1 MEALSHLQLT
11 VHSRPDNQSGT
22 SQDGR
27 SAVVQTPNTRRV
39 RLATSALLA
48 LTLATTAAA
57 CGGDGDDGGTTADG
71 KIKLTVA
78 TFNEFGYEE
87 LIEEYNAMQDEVVVE
102 QKKAG
107 TANEHQDNLYTKLAA
122 GSGLSDIE
130 AIEVD
135 WWSAL
140 MEQSDAFVD
149 LADPEVEGRWLDWK
163 AEAATT
169 PDGALIGYGTDIGP
183 EGICYRADLF
193 KKAGLPTDREEVA
206 QLFGT
211 WDDYFETGRDF
222 VKKVPDVAWYDA
234 SGATAQAM
242 INQVEYSFEDE
253 DNNVIAAENPE
264 VKEVFDTVTALS
276 EEGLSTKLVQ
286 WSEDWTASF
295 QNDGF
300 ATMACPGWMLGVIE
314 GNAEGVKGWDI
325 ANVFP
330 GGGGNWG
337 GSYLTVPA
345 QGDNIEEAKELAK
358 WLTAPEQQIKA
369 FQAKGTFPSQ
379 VDALDDPALTE
390 TTSEFFNGAPT
401 GQILAER
408 AEAVPFIAHKGPK
421 FADINTAFQQAIQR
435 VDEGKESADEAW
447 DSFLADVERL
457 G

>member
-1 MEALSHLQLT
+1 M
-11 VHSRPDNQSGT
+11 
-22 SQDGR
+22 
-27 SAVVQTPNTRRV
+27 
-39 RLATSALLA
+39 A
-48 LTLATTAAA
+48 LTLTMTAAA
-57 CGGDGDDGGTTADG
+57 CGGDSDEASDGG

-78 TFNEFGYEE
+78 TFNEFGYEG
-87 LIEEYNAMQDEVVVE
+87 LIEEYNAMQDDVVVE

-135 WWSAL
+135 WLAAL
-140 MEQSDAFVD
+140 MEESDAFVD
-149 LADPEVEGRWLDWK
+149 LSDPEVEDRWLDWK
-163 AEAATT
+163 TEAATT
-169 PDGALIGYGTDIGP
+169 EDGALIGYGTDIGP

-193 KKAGLPTDREEVA
+193 KKAGLPTDRDEVA
-206 QLFGT
+206 KLFT
-211 WDDYFETGRDF
+211 SWDDYFATGREF
-222 VKKVPDVAWYDA
+222 VAKVPDVSWYDA

-242 INQVEYSFEDE
+242 INQTEYSFEDQ
-253 DNNVIAAENPE
+253 DNNVIAADNPQ
-264 VKEVFDTVTALS
+264 VKDVFDTVTSLS

-314 GNAEGVKGWDI
+314 GNADGVEGWDV

-330 GGGGNWG
+330 GGAGLWG
-337 GSYLTVPA
+337 GSYLTVP
-345 QGDNIEEAKELAK
+345 QQSEHPEEAMALAK

-369 FQAKGTFPSQ
+369 FEAKGTFPSQ
-379 VDALDDPALTE
+379 NEALSDPVLLESTNA
-390 TTSEFFNGAPT
+390 FFNDAPT
-401 GQILAER
+401 GEILAER
-408 AEAVPFIAHKGPK
+408 AEAIDFIPHKGPK
-421 FADINTAFQQAIQR
+421 YADINTAFQQAIQR

-447 DSFLADVERL
+447 QSFLADVERL

>member
-1 MEALSHLQLT
+1 MPDTSRRPRLDRRRAVRTAIAGGACLVLSLGL
-11 VHSRPDNQSGT
+11 
-22 SQDGR
+22 
-27 SAVVQTPNTRRV
+27 
-39 RLATSALLA
+39 
-48 LTLATTAAA
+48 AA
-57 CGGDGDDGGTTADG
+57 CGDDGGDGGETADG

-122 GSGLSDIE
+122 GSGLSDVE

-135 WWSAL
+135 WLAAL
-140 MEQSDAFVD
+140 MEESDAFVD
-149 LADPEVEGRWLDWK
+149 LSDPEVEGRWLDWK
-163 AEAATT
+163 TEAATT
-169 PDGALIGYGTDIGP
+169 DDGRLIGYGTDIGP

-193 KKAGLPTDREEVA
+193 EKAGLPTERDEVA
-206 QLFGT
+206 TLFTT
-211 WDDYFETGRDF
+211 WEDYFEAGREF
-222 VKKVPDVAWYDA
+222 VKKVPEVAWYDA

-242 INQVEYSFEDE
+242 INQTEYSFEDS
-253 DNNVIAAENPE
+253 DNQVIASSNPE
-264 VKEVFDTVTALS
+264 VKAVFDTVTTLAD
-276 EEGLSTKLVQ
+276 EGLSTKLTQ
-286 WSEDWTASF
+286 WSEDWAASF

-314 GNAEGVKGWDI
+314 GNAKGVEGWDI

-337 GSYLTVPA
+337 GSYLTVPE
-345 QGDNIEEAKELAK
+345 QSEHPEEAKALAM

-369 FQAKGTFPSQ
+369 FEAKGTFPSQ
-379 VDALDDPALTE
+379 VDALDDDVLLGSTNA
-390 TTSEFFNGAPT
+390 FFNDAPT
-401 GQILAER
+401 GEILSER
-408 AEAVPFIAHKGPK
+408 AEAVPFIPHKGPK

-435 VDEGKESADEAW
+435 VDEGQQTPDEAW
-447 DSFLADVERL
+447 DAFLADVERL

>member
-1 MEALSHLQLT
+1 M
-11 VHSRPDNQSGT
+11 
-22 SQDGR
+22 
-27 SAVVQTPNTRRV
+27 QTRKTRRV

-48 LTLATTAAA
+48 LTLASTAAA
-57 CGGDGDDGGTTADG
+57 CGGDSEDGTTADG

-87 LIEEYNAMQDEVVVE
+87 LIKEYNAMQDDVVVE

-149 LADPEVEGRWLDWK
+149 LTDPEVEGRWLDWK
-163 AEAATT
+163 TEAATT
-169 PDGALIGYGTDIGP
+169 PDGKLIGYGTDIGP

-193 KKAGLPTDREEVA
+193 KKAGLPTDREKVA
-206 QLFGT
+206 SLFED
-211 WDDYFETGRDF
+211 WDTYFETGREF
-222 VKKVPDVAWYDA
+222 VKKVPDTAWYDS
-234 SGATAQAM
+234 SGGTAQAM
-242 INQVEYSFEDE
+242 INQTEYSFEDE
-253 DNNVIAAENPE
+253 DNNVIAADNPD
-264 VKEVFDTVTALS
+264 VKAVFDTVTANVAD
-276 EEGLSTKLVQ
+276 GLTTGLTQ
-286 WSEDWTASF
+286 WSEDWTAAF

-314 GNAEGVKGWDI
+314 GNADGVEGWDI

-345 QGDNIEEAKELAK
+345 QGEHQEEAKELAK

-369 FQAKGTFPSQ
+369 FEAKGTFPSQ
-379 VDALDDPALTE
+379 VDALDDPALTGA
-390 TTSEFFNGAPT
+390 TNAFFNDAPT
-401 GQILAER
+401 GKILAER
-408 AEAVPFIAHKGPK
+408 AEAVPFIPHKGPK

-435 VDEGKESADEAW
+435 VDEGQETPDEAW
-447 DSFLADVERL
+447 ESFLADVERL

>member
-1 MEALSHLQLT
+1 M
-11 VHSRPDNQSGT
+11 
-22 SQDGR
+22 
-27 SAVVQTPNTRRV
+27 QTPKTRRV
-39 RLATSALLA
+39 RLATSAMLA

-57 CGGDGDDGGTTADG
+57 CGGGDDEGTTADG

-87 LIEEYNAMQDEVVVE
+87 LIEEYNAMQDDVVVE

-122 GSGLSDIE
+122 GSGLSDVE

-140 MEQSDAFVD
+140 MEQSDAFTD
-149 LADPEVEGRWLDWK
+149 LSDPEVEGRWLDWK
-163 AEAATT
+163 TEAATT

-193 KKAGLPTDREEVA
+193 EKAGLPTDRDKVA
-206 QLFGT
+206 ELFGD
-211 WDDYFETGRDF
+211 WDSYFEAGRQF
-222 VKKVPDVAWYDA
+222 VKKVPDTAWYDS
-234 SGATAQAM
+234 SGGTAQAM
-242 INQVEYSFEDE
+242 INQVDYSFEDE
-253 DNNVIAAENPE
+253 DNTVIAADNPA
-264 VKEVFDTVTALS
+264 VKEVFDTVTANAAD
-276 EEGLSTKLVQ
+276 GLSTGLTQ
-286 WSEDWTASF
+286 WSVDWTASF
-295 QNDGF
+295 QDDGF

-314 GNAEGVKGWDI
+314 GNADGVEGWDI
-325 ANVFP
+325 ANAFP

-345 QGDNIEEAKELAK
+345 QGDHIEEAKALAA

-369 FQAKGTFPSQ
+369 FEAKGTFPSQ
-379 VDALDDPALTE
+379 VDALDDPALTGS
-390 TTSEFFNGAPT
+390 TNEFFNGAPT
-401 GQILAER
+401 GEILAER

-435 VDEGKESADEAW
+435 VDEGQESADEAW

>member
-1 MEALSHLQLT
+1 
-11 VHSRPDNQSGT
+11 VHTRNSR
-22 SQDGR
+22 R
-27 SAVVQTPNTRRV
+27 A
-39 RLATSALLA
+39 RLATGALMA
-48 LTLATTAAA
+48 LTLTMTAAA
-57 CGGDGDDGGTTADG
+57 CGGDSDGATEDG

-107 TANEHQDNLYTKLAA
+107 TAPEHQDNLYTKLAA

-149 LADPEVEGRWLDWK
+149 LSDPEVEGRWLDWK
-163 AEAATT
+163 TEAATT

-193 KKAGLPTDREEVA
+193 KKAGLPTDRDEVA
-206 QLFGT
+206 ALLGD
-211 WDDYFETGRDF
+211 WDSYFETGRQF
-222 VKKVPDVAWYDA
+222 VDKVPGTAWYDS
-234 SGATAQAM
+234 SGGTAQAM

-253 DNNVIAAENPE
+253 DNTVIAADNPE
-264 VKEVFDTVTALS
+264 VKDIFETVTANAAD
-276 EEGLSTKLVQ
+276 GLSTGLTQ

-295 QNDGF
+295 QDDGF

-314 GNAEGVKGWDI
+314 GNADGVEGWDI

-345 QGDNIEEAKELAK
+345 QGDHPEEAKELAK

-369 FQAKGTFPSQ
+369 FESKGTFPSQ

-390 TTSEFFNGAPT
+390 STSDFFNGAPT
-401 GQILAER
+401 GQILADR

-435 VDEGKESADEAW
+435 VDEGQESADEAW
-447 DSFLADVERL
+447 QSFLADVERL

>member
-1 MEALSHLQLT
+1 M
-11 VHSRPDNQSGT
+11 
-22 SQDGR
+22 
-27 SAVVQTPNTRRV
+27 QTPKSRRV
-39 RLATSALLA
+39 RLATSALVA

-57 CGGDGDDGGTTADG
+57 CGGSGDDGTTADG
-71 KIKLTVA
+71 KIKLTIA

-87 LIEEYNAMQDEVVVE
+87 LIDEYNAMQDDVVVE

-140 MEQSDAFVD
+140 MEQSDAFAD
-149 LADPEVEGRWLDWK
+149 LTDPEVEGRWLDWK
-163 AEAATT
+163 TEAATT
-169 PDGALIGYGTDIGP
+169 PDGKLIGYGTDIGP
-183 EGICYRADLF
+183 EGMCYRADLF
-193 KKAGLPTDREEVA
+193 KKAGLPTDREKVA
-206 QLFGT
+206 KLFAD
-211 WDDYFETGRDF
+211 WDTYFETGREF
-222 VKKVPDVAWYDA
+222 VDKVPGTAWYDS
-234 SGATAQAM
+234 SGGTAQAM
-242 INQVEYSFEDE
+242 INQTEYSFEDE
-253 DNNVIAAENPE
+253 DNNVIAADNPD
-264 VKEVFDTVTALS
+264 VKAVFETVTGNVDD
-276 EEGLSTKLVQ
+276 GLTTGLTQ
-286 WSEDWTASF
+286 WSEDWTAAF

-314 GNAEGVKGWDI
+314 GNADGVEGWDI

-345 QGDNIEEAKELAK
+345 QGENIEEAKALAK

-369 FQAKGTFPSQ
+369 FEAKGTFPSQ
-379 VDALDDPALTE
+379 VEALSDPTLTG
-390 TTSEFFNGAPT
+390 SSNAFFNDAPT
-401 GQILAER
+401 GEILAER

-435 VDEGKESADEAW
+435 VDEGKESPDEAW
-447 DSFLADVERL
+447 TSFLADVERL

>member
-1 MEALSHLQLT
+1 
-11 VHSRPDNQSGT
+11 VHTR
-22 SQDGR
+22 
-27 SAVVQTPNTRRV
+27 NTRRA
-39 RLATSALLA
+39 RLATGALMA
-48 LTLATTAAA
+48 LTLTMTAAA
-57 CGGDGDDGGTTADG
+57 CGGSGGDSDDATADG

-135 WWSAL
+135 WLAAL
-140 MEQSDAFVD
+140 MQESDAFAD
-149 LADPEVEGRWLDWK
+149 LSDADVEGRWLDWK
-163 AEAATT
+163 TEAATT
-169 PDGALIGYGTDIGP
+169 DDGALIGYGTDIGP
-183 EGICYRADLF
+183 EGICYRSDLF
-193 KKAGLPTDREEVA
+193 KKAGMPTDREEVA
-206 QLFGT
+206 KLFTT
-211 WDDYFETGRDF
+211 WDSYFDAGRDF
-222 VKKVPDVAWYDA
+222 VAKVPDIAWYDA

-242 INQVEYSFEDE
+242 INQVEYSYEDA
-253 DNNVIAAENPE
+253 DDNVIAAENPE
-264 VKEVFDTVTALS
+264 VKDIFDTVTSLAD
-276 EEGLSTKLVQ
+276 EGLSTKLVQ

-325 ANVFP
+325 ANAFP

-337 GSYLTVPA
+337 GSYLTVPK
-345 QGDNIEEAKELAK
+345 QGEHQEEAMALAN
-358 WLTAPEQQIKA
+358 WLTAPEQQVKA
-369 FQAKGTFPSQ
+369 FEAKGTFPSQ
-379 VDALDDPALTE
+379 VGALEDPVLTGA
-390 TTSEFFNGAPT
+390 TNAFFNDAPT

-408 AEAVPFIAHKGPK
+408 AEAVPFIPHKGPK

-447 DSFLADVERL
+447 QSFLADVERL

>member
-1 MEALSHLQLT
+1 M
-11 VHSRPDNQSGT
+11 
-22 SQDGR
+22 
-27 SAVVQTPNTRRV
+27 QTRQTRRA

-48 LTLATTAAA
+48 LTLASTVAA
-57 CGGDGDDGGTTADG
+57 CGGDSEDDTTADG

-87 LIEEYNAMQDEVVVE
+87 LIDEYNAMQDDVVVE

-135 WWSAL
+135 WWPAL
-140 MEQSDAFVD
+140 IEQSDAFVD
-149 LADPEVEGRWLDWK
+149 LSDPEVEGRWLDWK
-163 AEAATT
+163 TEAATT
-169 PDGALIGYGTDIGP
+169 SDGKLMGYGTDIGP

-193 KKAGLPTDREEVA
+193 KKAGLPTDRDEVA
-206 QLFGT
+206 GLFSS
-211 WDDYFETGRDF
+211 WDSYFDAGRDF
-222 VKKVPDVAWYDA
+222 VEKMPDTAWYDS
-234 SGATAQAM
+234 SGGTAQAM
-242 INQVEYSFEDE
+242 INQTEYSFEDE
-253 DNNVIAAENPE
+253 DNTVIAADNPD
-264 VKEVFDTVTALS
+264 VKSVFETVTANS
-276 EEGLSTKLVQ
+276 QDGLSTNLTQ
-286 WSEDWTASF
+286 WSEDWTAAF

-314 GNAEGVKGWDI
+314 GNADGVEGWDI
-325 ANVFP
+325 ANAFP

-345 QGDNIEEAKELAK
+345 QGEHTEEAKELAK

-369 FQAKGTFPSQ
+369 FEAKGTFPSQ
-379 VDALDDPALTE
+379 VEALSDPTLTGS
-390 TTSEFFNGAPT
+390 TNAFFNDAPT
-401 GQILAER
+401 GEILAER
-408 AEAVPFIAHKGPK
+408 AEAVPFIPHKGPK
-421 FADINTAFQQAIQR
+421 YADINTAFQQAIQR
-435 VDEGKESADEAW
+435 VDEGQESPDEAW

>member
-1 MEALSHLQLT
+1 
-11 VHSRPDNQSGT
+11 
-22 SQDGR
+22 
-27 SAVVQTPNTRRV
+27 
-39 RLATSALLA
+39 LA
-48 LTLATTAAA
+48 LTLASTAAA
-57 CGGDGDDGGTTADG
+57 CGGDSEDGTTADG

-87 LIEEYNAMQDEVVVE
+87 LIKEYNAMQDDVVVE

-149 LADPEVEGRWLDWK
+149 LTDPEVEGRWLDWK
-163 AEAATT
+163 TEAATT
-169 PDGALIGYGTDIGP
+169 PDGKLIGYGTDIGP
-183 EGICYRADLF
+183 EGMCYRADLF
-193 KKAGLPTDREEVA
+193 KKAGLPTDREKVA
-206 QLFGT
+206 SLFED
-211 WDDYFETGRDF
+211 WDTYFETGREF
-222 VKKVPDVAWYDA
+222 VKKVPDTAWYDS
-234 SGATAQAM
+234 SGGTAQAM
-242 INQVEYSFEDE
+242 INQTEYSFEDE
-253 DNNVIAAENPE
+253 DNNVIAADNPD
-264 VKEVFDTVTALS
+264 VKAVFDTVTANVAD
-276 EEGLSTKLVQ
+276 GLTTGLTQ
-286 WSEDWTASF
+286 WSEDWTAAF

-314 GNAEGVKGWDI
+314 GNADGVEGWDI

-345 QGDNIEEAKELAK
+345 QGEHQEEAKELAK

-369 FQAKGTFPSQ
+369 FEAKGTFPSQ
-379 VDALDDPALTE
+379 VEALDDPALTGA
-390 TTSEFFNGAPT
+390 TNAFFNDAPT
-401 GQILAER
+401 GKILAER
-408 AEAVPFIAHKGPK
+408 AEAVPFIPHKGPK

-435 VDEGKESADEAW
+435 VDEGQETPDEAW
-447 DSFLADVERL
+447 ESFLADVERL

>member
-1 MEALSHLQLT
+1 
-11 VHSRPDNQSGT
+11 
-22 SQDGR
+22 
-27 SAVVQTPNTRRV
+27 VQTPKSRRV
-39 RLATSALLA
+39 RLATSALVA
-48 LTLATTAAA
+48 LTLATTATA
-57 CGGDGDDGGTTADG
+57 CGGSGDDGTTADG
-71 KIKLTVA
+71 KIKLTIA

-87 LIEEYNAMQDEVVVE
+87 LIDEYNAMQDDVVVE

-140 MEQSDAFVD
+140 MEQSDAFAD
-149 LADPEVEGRWLDWK
+149 LTDPEVEGRWLDWK
-163 AEAATT
+163 TEAATT
-169 PDGALIGYGTDIGP
+169 PDGKLIGYGTDIGP
-183 EGICYRADLF
+183 EGMCYRADLF
-193 KKAGLPTDREEVA
+193 KKAGLPTDREKVA
-206 QLFGT
+206 KLFAD
-211 WDDYFETGRDF
+211 WDTYFETGREF
-222 VKKVPDVAWYDA
+222 VDKVPGTAWYDS
-234 SGATAQAM
+234 SGGTAQAM
-242 INQVEYSFEDE
+242 INQTEYSFEDE
-253 DNNVIAAENPE
+253 DNNVIAADNPD
-264 VKEVFDTVTALS
+264 VKAVFETVTGNVDD
-276 EEGLSTKLVQ
+276 GLTTGLTQ
-286 WSEDWTASF
+286 WSEDWTAAF

-314 GNAEGVKGWDI
+314 GNADGVEGWDI

-345 QGDNIEEAKELAK
+345 QGENIEEAKALAK

-369 FQAKGTFPSQ
+369 FEAKGTFPSQ
-379 VDALDDPALTE
+379 VEALSDPTLTG
-390 TTSEFFNGAPT
+390 SSNAFFNDAPT
-401 GQILAER
+401 GEILAER

-435 VDEGKESADEAW
+435 VDEGKESPDEAW
-447 DSFLADVERL
+447 TSFLADVERL